1 MKSLRYRLM
10 VTLLIGLMVGGSIG
24 AAGIFWQSLDEL
36 NEQFDDR
43 LQSIC
48 LNLRPESLARDPQ
61 IRDMEASDDIVV
73 QLWSR
78 DGELLF
84 HSIEE
89 ARAPIPTASG
99 FTTESSRA
107 GNWRSYARRTSNAG
121 YLQVAQNLS
130 ARKEIAVSRDRKST
144 RLNSSH

>member
-1 MKSLRYRLM
+1 MRRHPPRSTRTY
-10 VTLLIGLMVGGSIG
+10 TLFPYTTLFRS
-24 AAGIFWQSLDEL
+24 
-36 NEQFDDR
+36 EQFDDR

-61 IRDMEASDDIVV
+61 MRDMEASDDIVV

-107 GNWRSYARRTSNAG
+107 GTWPR
-121 YLQVAQNLS
+121 
-130 ARKEIAVSRDRKST
+130 
-144 RLNSSH
+144 

>member
-1 MKSLRYRLM
+1 
-10 VTLLIGLMVGGSIG
+10 
-24 AAGIFWQSLDEL
+24 
-36 NEQFDDR
+36 
-43 LQSIC
+43 
-48 LNLRPESLARDPQ
+48 
-61 IRDMEASDDIVV
+61 MEASDYIVV

-130 ARKEIAVSRDRKST
+130 ARQEIPSRSAFTLVMPLLATLQLERASC
-144 RLNSSH
+144 RGRVCQVV